1 MSEARPYCPNRPVAA
16 KRRVQLVLFG
26 LVLVLLGALARPML
40 AWLRWILN
48 DPVQDMSHG
57 WLVPFFSLYLVWR
70 RRREIAAAV
79 ATGAPSLAGVLLCLP
94 LLLMLWMGER
104 GDQPRLSQV
113 AVYGLLWT
121 LPYAC
126 FGRRMARL
134 LFFPVV
140 FLFFMVPL
148 GFLDFFT
155 VRLRMATAWISA
167 FLLNGVGIPVR
178 RVGTGLHFLSGGGF
192 ALDVADPCSGL
203 RAIFAIA
210 TLTAAYA
217 YMTLSERWKQW
228 LLFACA
234 VPLAVLGNM
243 ARILAIA
250 LVAHFF
256 GSGTADVLIHKGLG
270 NSILPMLVAVP
281 LMFQCGVWID
291 RIGTRGTKKN
301 KKEAPPAAVGT
312 PDVAG
317 ASEVAAAS
325 DVAGAPATA
334 AVAASGSWAAWAGL
348 VLLPLAMAGMLTALR
363 RLPPPVLEP
372 QNFLAA
378 SLPELPGYR
387 LAKPWHCHNE
397 QCRKVFDNIKVDP
410 ATGKPPPCPIC
421 GGTLDE
427 VSYGERAYLPDDTLF
442 MKGNYYDALGGR
454 LHVSVVVN
462 GASRRSIHR
471 AELCL
476 PAQGF
481 SIENISS
488 RELPDGTGGRLRVKL
503 LDLRPSLAGE
513 QQRASQVYY
522 FVSAHHQTASNLVRL
537 LITMRD
543 RALFNRVTRWAMVA
557 VVGEPP
563 FDTPERLR
571 TLQKF
576 LDKFNPALR
585 SPGAHTAGVPG
596 RELAR

>member
-1 MSEARPYCPNRPVAA
+1 MSQARPYCPNGPLTA
-16 KRRVQLVLFG
+16 KRRVQLALFG
-26 LVLVLLGALARPML
+26 LAFVLLAGLARTVLVF
-40 AWLRWILN
+40 LRYILN
-48 DPVQDMSHG
+48 DPVQDMSHA
-57 WLVPFFSLYLVWR
+57 WLVPLFSLYLVWR
-70 RRREIAAAV
+70 RRREIVAAV
-79 ATGAPSLAGVLLCLP
+79 GEPSLIGALLCLP
-94 LLLMLWMGER
+94 LLLLLWMGER
-104 GDQPRLSQV
+104 GDQTRLSQV

-121 LPYAC
+121 LPYAF
-126 FGRRMARL
+126 FGRRMAQL
-134 LFFPVV
+134 LFFPVA

-217 YMTLSERWKQW
+217 YMTLNVRWKQW

-243 ARILAIA
+243 ARILAIG

-256 GSGTADVLIHKGLG
+256 GAGTADVLIHKGLG
-270 NSILPMLVAVP
+270 NSILPILVAVP
-281 LMFQCGVWID
+281 LMLQCGVWID
-291 RIGTRGTKKN
+291 RIGTRGAKN
-301 KKEAPPAAVGT
+301 KNEAPAEA
-312 PDVAG
+312 AG
-317 ASEVAAAS
+317 AAEAA
-325 DVAGAPATA
+325 PA

-348 VLLPLAMAGMLTALR
+348 VLLPLAMAAMLTALR

-372 QNFLAA
+372 QDFLAA
-378 SLPELPGYR
+378 NLPELPGYR

-397 QCRKVFDNIKVDP
+397 QCRKVFDNLTVDP
-410 ATGKPPPCPIC
+410 VTGKPPPCPIC
-421 GGTLDE
+421 GGMLDE
-427 VSYGERAYLPDDTLF
+427 VSYGERAYLPNDTLF

-462 GASRRSIHR
+462 GASRLSIHR

-481 SIENISS
+481 SIEKISS
-488 RELPDGTGGRLRVKL
+488 HDLSDGTGGRLSVKI

-522 FVSAHHQTASNLVRL
+522 FVSAHHQTASNFVRL
-537 LITMRD
+537 LISIRD
-543 RALFNRVTRWAMVA
+543 RALFNRVTRWAMLA

-563 FDTPERLR
+563 FDTPERLQI
-571 TLQKF
+571 LQKC
-576 LDKFNPALR
+576 LDKPNPALR
-585 SPGAHTAGVPG
+585 SP
-596 RELAR
+596 EARAASASGMEPSR